1 MKVRRIATASG
12 SAIASGLT
20 ISTSSCSVSSAPRF
34 AFAANESGR
43 SFTSTRVPGG
53 SSAGTL
59 PGMFAITSSSSTC
72 GASAGSDVSSSA
84 AWPCEMTTALTF
96 MPAPDDR
103 PRR

>member
-20 ISTSSCSVSSAPRF
+20 ISTSSCSVSSAPTF
-34 AFAANESGR
+34 AFAAKESGR
-43 SFTSTRVPGG
+43 SFTCTRVPGG

-72 GASAGSDVSSSA
+72 GASGGSERLQLRRVAVRDDDGADLHASA
-84 AWPCEMTTALTF
+84 
-96 MPAPDDR
+96 
-103 PRR
+103 